1 MHYKT
6 SVQQQRRC
14 STDPFVSEPRLRRKR
29 GEQYAARITRRG
41 YMRSLVYVYTYIW
54 RRAIMPIFVSPPSS
68 LSLSI
73 YIYMRRSSLYRRRRR
88 RTSRVVFPSPSPHIY
103 CTDERRR
110 DEQELELR
118 SHARAC
124 KMKFLECDG
133 TVLGGD
139 VGDYLRSFS
148 LCVVRVGCPRRFSYT
163 RCEFDSFSES

>member
-1 MHYKT
+1 MQHG
-6 SVQQQRRC
+6 SFCQR
-14 STDPFVSEPRLRRKR
+14 
-29 GEQYAARITRRG
+29 AAAAPETRRTIRRA
-41 YMRSLVYVYTYIW
+41 YYTPRIYALSRVRIYVYMATCHNANICL
-54 RRAIMPIFVSPPSS
+54 AAL